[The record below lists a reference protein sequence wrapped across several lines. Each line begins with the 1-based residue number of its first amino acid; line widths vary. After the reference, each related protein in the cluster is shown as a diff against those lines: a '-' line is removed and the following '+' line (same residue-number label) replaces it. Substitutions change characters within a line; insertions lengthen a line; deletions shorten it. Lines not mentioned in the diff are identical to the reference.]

1 MLIRLI
7 METSTI
13 GGGPIRFLAMVWAE
27 GQVKSVIL
35 NRNFE
40 DGYEPF
46 DPFTE
51 MVMEKYLDEKPSFLR
66 EKEEE

>member
-1 MLIRLI
+1 M
-7 METSTI
+7 
-13 GGGPIRFLAMVWAE
+13 
-27 GQVKSVIL
+27 IL

-66 EKEEE
+66 EKKEE

>member
-1 MLIRLI
+1 M
-7 METSTI
+7 
-13 GGGPIRFLAMVWAE
+13 
-27 GQVKSVIL
+27 IL

-51 MVMEKYLDEKPSFLR
+51 MVMEKDLDEKPSFLR
-66 EKEEE
+66 EKNLNLTKYLTTSLDGIQFQIETQQW